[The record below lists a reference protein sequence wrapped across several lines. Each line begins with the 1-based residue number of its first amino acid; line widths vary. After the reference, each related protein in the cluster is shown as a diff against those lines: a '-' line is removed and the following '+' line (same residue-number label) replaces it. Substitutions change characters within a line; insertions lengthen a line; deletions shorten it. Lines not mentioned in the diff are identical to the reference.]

1 MAEVFKDYECCVLFQ
16 PELEEEALDKEVTTI
31 NDLIVNGGGDMQ
43 RVDRWSK
50 RFLAYE
56 IKGHAEGYY
65 VIYRWFSTNEVL
77 PELEYHL
84 RYNDEA
90 IRHLVIDYTEKQ
102 RKRSKRLGKNEAA
115 QV

>member
-16 PELEEEALDKEVTTI
+16 PELEDEALDQEVETI
-31 NDLIVNGGGDMQ
+31 RELIANGGGDIQ

-56 IKGHAEGYY
+56 IKGHAEGFY
-65 VIYRWFSTNEVL
+65 VIVRWFSTNELL
-77 PELEYHL
+77 PDLEYHL
-84 RYNDEA
+84 RYNDNSL
-90 IRHLVIDYTEKQ
+90 RHLVIDYTEKQ